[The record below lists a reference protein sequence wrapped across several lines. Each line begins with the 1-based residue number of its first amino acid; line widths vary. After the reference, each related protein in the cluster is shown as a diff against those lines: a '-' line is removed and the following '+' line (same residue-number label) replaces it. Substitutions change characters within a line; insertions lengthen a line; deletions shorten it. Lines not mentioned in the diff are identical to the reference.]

1 MLRPGLIAV
10 GRWQEVK
17 RKVIRVLV
25 VEDFKPFQEFIC
37 SALEKRPQL
46 QVICKAQDGS
56 EAVRQARKLK
66 PDLIVIDVGLPK
78 VHGIEAIRQIR
89 EHVTKSIV
97 LFVSQ
102 NSDADVVQRA
112 FEVGGKGYVLKAQAG
127 SDLLPAVE
135 AVLGGQRF
143 VSGGLEADGCTNSSK
158 TTNHPHRQDRSQSS
172 HKKVRDPL
180 PPNPVTA

>member
-1 MLRPGLIAV
+1 
-10 GRWQEVK
+10 VK
-17 RKVIRVLV
+17 KTVIRVLV
-25 VEDFKPFQEFIC
+25 VEDFEPFQEFIC
-37 SALEKRPQL
+37 SALEKKPQL

-56 EAVRQARKLK
+56 EAVQQARKLQ

-89 EHVTKSIV
+89 EYVPKSIV

-135 AVLGGQRF
+135 AVLQGHRF
-143 VSGGLEADGCTNSSK
+143 VSRGLEADRCANPIQP
-158 TTNHPHRQDRSQSS
+158 TNHPRTQSRSHSL
-172 HKKVRDPL
+172 HKKARDPV
-180 PPNPVTA
+180 PPNTVTG

>member
-1 MLRPGLIAV
+1 MMSGVRAIWRCP
-10 GRWQEVK
+10 EVK
-17 RKVIRVLV
+17 RAVIRVLV
-25 VEDFKPFQEFIC
+25 VEDFEPFQEFVC
-37 SALEKRPQL
+37 STLEKKPQL

-56 EAVRQARKLK
+56 EAVEQARKLQ

-89 EHVTKSIV
+89 EHVPKSIV

-135 AVLGGQRF
+135 AVLQGKRF
-143 VSGGLEADGCTNSSK
+143 VSRGLGEHGFMGPST
-158 TTNHPHRQDRSQSS
+158 TTNHSRSQGRPRSS
-172 HKKVRDPL
+172 HKKAGDPL
-180 PPNPVTA
+180 PPDPVTA